1 MNTREG
7 HSKSVRIMC
16 KVAISKL
23 WRSIWGISLLKNGH
37 GLNTI
42 FSAIWSS
49 HLLSSWTPTRF
60 QWQRCA
66 LLHLPSHFLSTGNP
80 STKLSL
86 CCVVIFSWTFIVL
99 LPPDHS
105 QENKTW
111 QLLSEPSRARGRRL
125 IGPPM
130 SSLEQGTAGQHGEL
144 VTFSEYTVSL
154 K

>member
-1 MNTREG
+1 MKERLRNF
-7 HSKSVRIMC
+7 SV
-16 KVAISKL
+16 
-23 WRSIWGISLLKNGH
+23 KNGH

-60 QWQRCA
+60 QWQRCV

-86 CCVVIFSWTFIVL
+86 CCVVIISWTFIVL
-99 LPPDHS
+99 LLPDHS

-130 SSLEQGTAGQHGEL
+130 SSLEQGTAGQHGGRGEEGRCGPPPPSH
-144 VTFSEYTVSL
+144 TGTSDMASETPRPTCSWG
-154 K
+154 